1 MNSSANLRQVDC
13 LVLLEFG
20 DLLKLAL
27 LLEKKLGQD
36 VVCCG
41 LEIIVHVK
49 GLQLAVKTETRCI
62 SAKVLKIPTNILQTA
77 RIQRILGSVTFHSL
91 EFLGMVTCL
100 PVFLWHGELTF
111 SILRVRKV

>member
-13 LVLLEFG
+13 LVLLKFG
-20 DLLKLAL
+20 DLLKLTL

-49 GLQLAVKTETRCI
+49 GLQLAVETKTRCI
-62 SAKVLKIPTNILQTA
+62 SAKVLRFLQTSYSH
-77 RIQRILGSVTFHSL
+77 QG
-91 EFLGMVTCL
+91 TCKTAGYL
-100 PVFLWHGELTF
+100 AL
-111 SILRVRKV
+111 